1 MYYLKRISTLVLV
14 CFTIGIQAQII
25 SVIENDK
32 DQKRTI
38 SLTDKQIVDINSSLE
53 IQLSKLQLLDAIQQ
67 QFPQLKQHL
76 ELESKLIKLQQA
88 LRNQSA
94 VISILEKQLAT
105 ASEQATFFEIMNGFL
120 TDIQN
125 DPLLNERYN
134 DLMAKFFSTDT
145 FAPGTVPEPYIFSN
159 LNNDMLQIEQELAS
173 LEADIYAV
181 SVLAFKKDSS
191 GGDRVHI
198 QNYDTYTNRDY
209 VTIKRWVTSLST
221 EQKQQ
226 LEALNDIAKQNNLKK
241 TNVFN
246 ELKIKLLEEFK
257 SITCI
262 KDFKNNSIEFINNI
276 QLNDVVPTEVKNK
289 IEQLNLLITRFE
301 TLFLL
306 LKTDMDQWQITLLL
320 DIKSEVETIVT
331 LLKTIDTNFSDV
343 TTLINQ
349 TRVKTKFMPLVSE
362 FNTCYATINKDFE
375 TLKQGA
381 ALLFNLQNNY
391 IANKAIG
398 TEVLAFTL
406 DNLPDKGYI
415 NLKGTGQ
422 RKNGDELL
430 IELVLRLPSAV
441 ENAPEQVVT
450 IEQREFI
457 MQLTGPRS
465 EVAIGLIFANPI
477 NKEDLNLQNDRN
489 FFYTPS
495 AALLL
500 KFGSNKSHFYN
511 DFLDFGIGLNF
522 ATPDFNT
529 DGTPEFGTGIITTA
543 FKNIISA
550 GVNYNLTLDSFY
562 WFFGVNLPFNLPGI
576 PINNIKN

>member
-1 MYYLKRISTLVLV
+1 MYFFKRISTFALV

-25 SVIENDK
+25 TVIENDK
-32 DQKRTI
+32 NEKRTI
-38 SLTDKQIVDINSSLE
+38 SLTDKQIVDINCSLE
-53 IQLSKLQLLDAIQQ
+53 IQLSKLQLLDAIHQ
-67 QFPQLKQHL
+67 QFPELKQHI
-76 ELESKLIKLQQA
+76 ELESQLIKLQQA

-105 ASEQATFFEIMNGFL
+105 ASEQATFFEIMDGFL
-120 TDIQN
+120 SDIQN

-134 DLMAKFFSTDT
+134 DLMTDFFNPET
-145 FAPGTVPEPYIFSN
+145 FVPGTVPEPYIFSN

-173 LEADIYAV
+173 METEKYTISL
-181 SVLAFKKDSS
+181 LAFKRDAS

-209 VTIKRWVTSLST
+209 VTIARWVTSLSSD
-221 EQKQQ
+221 QKQQ

-241 TNVFN
+241 INVFN
-246 ELKIKLLEEFK
+246 ELKIRLLNEFK
-257 SITCI
+257 SISCI
-262 KDFKNNSIEFINNI
+262 KEFKNNSIEFVNNI
-276 QLNDVVPTEVKNK
+276 QLNELVPTEVKNK
-289 IEQLNLLITRFE
+289 IEQLNLLISRFE
-301 TLFLL
+301 TLFQL
-306 LKTDMDQWQITLLL
+306 LKTDMEQWQINLLF
-320 DIKSEVETIVT
+320 DIKNEVETIISH
-331 LLKTIDTNFSDV
+331 LKTIDTNFSDV

-349 TRVKTKFMPLVSE
+349 TRLKTKFMPLVSE

-375 TLKQGA
+375 TIKQGA

-398 TEVLAFTL
+398 TEVLAFSL
-406 DNLPDKGYI
+406 DNLPDTGYI

-430 IELVLRLPSAV
+430 IELVLRLPATN
-441 ENAPEQVVT
+441 ENTPEQVIT
-450 IEQREFI
+450 MEQREFI

-477 NKEDLNLQNDRN
+477 NKQDLNLQSDRN

-500 KFGSNKSHFYN
+500 KFGSNTSYFYN
-511 DFLDFGIGLNF
+511 DFLDFGIGINF

-529 DGTPEFGTGIITTA
+529 DGTPEFGTGIIATA
-543 FKNIISA
+543 FKDIIST
-550 GVNYNLTLDSFY
+550 GINYNVTLDSFY